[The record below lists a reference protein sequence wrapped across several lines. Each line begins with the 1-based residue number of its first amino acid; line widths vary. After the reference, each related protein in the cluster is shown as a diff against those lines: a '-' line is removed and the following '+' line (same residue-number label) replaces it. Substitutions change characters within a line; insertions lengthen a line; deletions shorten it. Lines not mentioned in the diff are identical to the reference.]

1 MTNEYE
7 HEIDKDYEDLEKE
20 IERIQDENEFEQ
32 LRLLEE
38 EKDYFNQEEDHVLNF
53 LQDSA
58 EMNVIRPEERS

>member
-20 IERIQDENEFEQ
+20 IERIQDEDEFEQ

-38 EKDYFNQEEDHVLNF
+38 EEDYFNQEEDHAPNF
-53 LQDSA
+53 L
-58 EMNVIRPEERS
+58 